1 MAFYACLLLL
11 LFVVVVV
18 RACSRYC
25 PCSSVSKSCAGAA
38 QQQLQP
44 ILEQQL
50 EQHVYIFSCVLGGSE
65 PVSHGS
71 RPRTAGTAA
80 AAAAAAARAVV
91 VTLLC

>member
-1 MAFYACLLLL
+1 
-11 LFVVVVV
+11 
-18 RACSRYC
+18 
-25 PCSSVSKSCAGAA
+25 VSKGCARAA

-50 EQHVYIFSCVLGGSE
+50 EQQLEQHVNIFSCVLGGSE